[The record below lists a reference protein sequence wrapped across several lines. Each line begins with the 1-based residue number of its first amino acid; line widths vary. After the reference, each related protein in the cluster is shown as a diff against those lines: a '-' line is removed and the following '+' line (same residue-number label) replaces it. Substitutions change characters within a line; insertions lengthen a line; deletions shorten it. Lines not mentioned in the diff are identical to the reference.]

1 MKHRHLNMYNVVSP
15 VLWGLLGR
23 KNMGPHNLLCEDE
36 SNCDEQK
43 GITHMKKLVA
53 GYSKKREPQK

>member
-1 MKHRHLNMYNVVSP
+1 
-15 VLWGLLGR
+15 
-23 KNMGPHNLLCEDE
+23 MGPHNLCEDE

-53 GYSKKREPQK
+53 GYSRKREPQK